1 MVVIRLCRR
10 GIAAEAFLQFIIV
23 VADGVARPTGAFNA
37 KVVVARRGEATL
49 SRLALEQALRE
60 RDACRYAMASLLLY
74 GYVLIFVD
82 IVEILRREALLRIGH
97 LYVSNENCQNYGA
110 KSFLRNDI

>member
-1 MVVIRLCRR
+1 MIGLCSRS
-10 GIAAEAFLQFIIV
+10 IAAKTFLHLIIV
-23 VADGVARPTGAFNA
+23 VANGIARPACTLYAE
-37 KVVVARRGEATL
+37 VVVARRGEATL

-82 IVEILRREALLRIGH
+82 IVEILRRKSLLSIGH
-97 LYVSNENCQNYGA
+97 MSAGN
-110 KSFLRNDI
+110 